1 MTGPPAPETPKPAKP
16 RLTPEQ
22 VLERMR
28 AVQRE
33 FEVEAA
39 FRREPHDPWRRLFWV
54 LGISVA
60 FTTIALLMLRMALT
74 AGSPGLTTAPQHN
87 WIVPPAGLS
96 LFLVPSGGA
105 RMPLHSGASLMI
117 AAPDEPLR
125 LQAEGIAEDREAL
138 LVAEDEFGRL
148 TTVWPRGGA
157 LRSGGCPHGDCTQLE
172 MVLLPRTLPAGSPR
186 LALWIGPG
194 PIDGSSLQG
203 LGRGEPPAL
212 SGARASAWL
221 KLER

>member
-1 MTGPPAPETPKPAKP
+1 MTGPPAPEIPKPAKP

-33 FEVEAA
+33 FEVEKA
-39 FRREPHDPWRRLFWV
+39 FRREPHDPWRRLVWV
-54 LGISVA
+54 LGIGVA
-60 FTTIALLMLRMALT
+60 FTSIALLTLRMALT
-74 AGSPGLTTAPQHN
+74 QASPGTQHN
-87 WIVPPAGLS
+87 WIVPPAGVS

-105 RMPLHSGASLMI
+105 KMPLRSGASLMI

-138 LVAEDEFGRL
+138 LVAEDDFGRL
-148 TTVWPRGGA
+148 TTVWPRGGT
-157 LRSGGCPHGDCTQLE
+157 LRSGGCPRGDCTQLE
-172 MVLLPRTLPAGSPR
+172 VLLAPRTLPPGSPR

-194 PIDGSSLQG
+194 PIDASGLLG